1 MKRTITIIQIILY
14 IVAFAVTLAMFC
26 ACKAS
31 QLCEP
36 QRVIVEKYRDTTIY
50 VDVPREVVTIITP
63 PDTLSEVATSLAKS
77 TAIVRGGKLYLHTI
91 ENKPT
96 KLPAEVKVPETTI
109 TETITIEVPTPL
121 SWWQTF
127 FIGFGKFS
135 LCLLVAFLV
144 WRLIR
149 WKFGKK

>member
-1 MKRTITIIQIILY
+1 MKRAITIIQIILY

-31 QLCEP
+31 QFCEP

-63 PDTLSEVATSLAKS
+63 PDTLSEVATSVAKS

-91 ENKPT
+91 ENKPL
-96 KLPAEVKVPETTI
+96 KLPAEVKVPEKTI

-121 SWWQTF
+121 SWWNTL
-127 FIGFGKFS
+127 FIGVGKFS

>member
-1 MKRTITIIQIILY
+1 MQLFLY
-14 IVAFAVTLAMFC
+14 IVAFAVTLSMFC

-31 QLCEP
+31 QPCEP

-50 VDVPREVVTIITP
+50 VDVPREVVTVVTP
-63 PDTLSEVATSLAKS
+63 PDTISEVATSVAKS

-91 ENKPT
+91 ENKPA
-96 KLPAEVKVPETTI
+96 KLPADVKVPETTI

-121 SWWQTF
+121 SWWQKL

-135 LCLLVAFLV
+135 LSFLIAFLV
-144 WRLIR
+144 WRL
-149 WKFGKK
+149 FLKK

>member
-1 MKRTITIIQIILY
+1 MKRAITIMQLFLY
-14 IVAFAVTLAMFC
+14 IVAFAVTLSMFC

-31 QLCEP
+31 QPCEP

-50 VDVPREVVTIITP
+50 VDVPREVVTVVTP
-63 PDTLSEVATSLAKS
+63 PDTISEVATSVAKS

-91 ENKPT
+91 ENKPA
-96 KLPAEVKVPETTI
+96 KLPADVKVPETTI

-121 SWWQTF
+121 SWWQKL

-135 LCLLVAFLV
+135 LSFLIAFLV
-144 WRLIR
+144 WRL
-149 WKFGKK
+149 FLKK

>member
-1 MKRTITIIQIILY
+1 MKRAITIMQLFLY
-14 IVAFAVTLAMFC
+14 IVAFAVTLSMFC

-31 QLCEP
+31 QPCEP

-50 VDVPREVVTIITP
+50 VDVPREVVTVVTP
-63 PDTLSEVATSLAKS
+63 PDTISEVATSVAKS

-91 ENKPT
+91 ENKPA
-96 KLPAEVKVPETTI
+96 KLPADVKVPETTI

-121 SWWQTF
+121 SWWQKL

-135 LCLLVAFLV
+135 LSFLIAFLV
-144 WRLIR
+144 WRL
-149 WKFGKK
+149 FL

>member
-1 MKRTITIIQIILY
+1 MKRAITIIQIILY

-31 QLCEP
+31 QPCEP
-36 QRVIVEKYRDTTIY
+36 QRVIVEQYRDTTIY

-63 PDTLSEVATSLAKS
+63 PDTLSVVETSVAKS

-96 KLPAEVKVPETTI
+96 KLPADVKVPETTI
-109 TETITIEVPTPL
+109 TETITIEVPTPM
-121 SWWQTF
+121 SWWQTL

-135 LCLLVAFLV
+135 LSFLIAFLV
-144 WRLIR
+144 WRIFL
-149 WKFGKK
+149 KK